1 MSQKDNKDAGL
12 VPNLHTYLNTIKF
25 VRTAKGTNMD
35 TTDLF
40 LTFLKSILS
49 KFKKEDRE
57 AVIALLEITEKEFFV
72 GINRMATDALEVE
85 KTHYTIGQQLKNKKG
100 HTRFVTEIFKETKKG
115 EIQYGWV
122 DTASGMASV
131 CSEKTL
137 IGWQDK

>member
-12 VPNLHTYLNTIKF
+12 IPNLHTYLNNIKF

-49 KFKKEDRE
+49 KFKKEDRA

-85 KTHYTIGQQLKNKKG
+85 NTHFTIGQQLKNKKG

>member
-12 VPNLHTYLNTIKF
+12 IPNLHTYLNTIKF
-25 VRTAKGTNMD
+25 LKTAKGAHID

-40 LTFLKSILS
+40 LTFLKGVLG
-49 KFKKEDRE
+49 KFKKDERD
-57 AVIALLEITEKEFFV
+57 AVIAALEITEKEYFV
-72 GINRMATDALEVE
+72 GVNNAALTALEIE
-85 KTHYTIGQQLKNKKG
+85 KTQFTIGQQLTNHSKQ
-100 HTRFVTEIFKETKKG
+100 TRFITEIFKESKKG

-137 IGWQDK
+137 AGWLEK